1 MSEAH
6 AAWASPVRA
15 RGLIPRRVGSPPSRC
30 PGATAGALRGSGRI
44 DSGIEQRRG
53 ERHKLI
59 ARSKLAPSPPRA

>member
-15 RGLIPRRVGSPPSRC
+15 RGLIPRRVDSPSLAVPKR
-30 PGATAGALRGSGRI
+30 SGR
-44 DSGIEQRRG
+44 SMGFWTHRFRHRAEAWRRN
-53 ERHKLI
+53 KLM